1 MHPQTSEEAQ
11 RKVEFVTTETACD
24 RRKLTVCL
32 TLTYATRMLTRS
44 ALIYLSR
51 QEGLKDFAARF
62 KLFKKLTTRFVA
74 GETIDEATAFIREM
88 NTDGC
93 SASFDHLNE
102 SVANP
107 AEAEQEVAEYLQILN
122 RIDETGINSNVSIKL
137 TQFGLELDPEL
148 AYKNARAVVADAA
161 RRGNFVRVDME
172 GSNVTQVTLDIF
184 KRLRAEFELNDVG
197 IVLQS
202 YLRRTYADAQE
213 LIKLPARIRICKGA
227 YNEPPEVSFPDKND
241 VDESYVRVMRLLL
254 SSGIYHGIAT
264 HDPRMIEATIDFSK
278 KEGIPKEAFE
288 FQMLYG
294 VRRDLQRQ
302 LAKDGYNMRIY
313 VPYGK
318 HWYPYFMRRL
328 AERPANIWF
337 VFKNLLKG

>member
-1 MHPQTSEEAQ
+1 
-11 RKVEFVTTETACD
+11 
-24 RRKLTVCL
+24 
-32 TLTYATRMLTRS
+32 MLTRS

-62 KLFKKLTTRFVA
+62 SLFRKLTTRFIA
-74 GETIDEATAFIREM
+74 GDDIDEAVAAIREI
-88 NTDGC
+88 NAQGC

-102 SVANP
+102 SVSGI
-107 AEAEQEVAEYLQILN
+107 AEAEAEVKEYLDVLAH
-122 RIDETGINSNVSIKL
+122 IDETGINSNVSIKL
-137 TQFGLELDPEL
+137 SQFGLQIDPEL
-148 AYKNARAVVADAA
+148 AYRNARLVVEDAS

-172 GSNVTQVTLDIF
+172 GSNDTQATIDIF
-184 KRLRAEFELNDVG
+184 KRLRGEFGLNDVG

-202 YLRRTYADAQE
+202 YLYRTMDDARD
-213 LIKLPARIRICKGA
+213 LLKIPARIRLCKGA
-227 YNEPPEVSFPDKND
+227 YNEPPEVAYPEKQK
-241 VDESYVRVMRLLL
+241 VDENYVQVMQLLL

-264 HDPRMIEATIDFSK
+264 HDPKMIDATKDFAQREGVSK
-278 KEGIPKEAFE
+278 DAFE

-294 VRRDLQRQ
+294 IRRDLQEQ
-302 LAKDGYNMRIY
+302 LARDGYGMRVY

-337 VFKNLLKG
+337 VLKNLWK